1 MVKEFSFVPPGKTVF
16 GVGVSK
22 RVGEEAMMFGKRAL
36 IVSDPG
42 VVKAGLVEPIRKN
55 LEARGIETAFFSQV
69 APNPRD
75 VDCVEGVVVAREFSA
90 DVLVAVGGGS
100 VMDTAKCVGAI
111 LTNGGEPNDWFGF
124 DKLKKYP
131 VPLIGIPTTSGT
143 ASEATTCA
151 IITNSETRVKEC
163 IQDAK
168 IAFSVALV
176 DPAMTVSAPP
186 LLTAS
191 TGMDALCHA
200 VEAYTSVP
208 ANPLTDIFALK
219 AISIIARWLGAAF
232 TNGSD
237 IEARTQMSL
246 GCLLAGYAFSN
257 ADTCG
262 VHCMA
267 ESLGGLYDTPHG
279 IACSIFLPV
288 VTEFNIAANPQK
300 HADVAR
306 AMGVDIV
313 GLSLEEGAMKGVEMM
328 RRTCANLKIPRL
340 KDLGYVEESDFPEL
354 ARRASRNVS
363 ADSNPRKAEE
373 KEYLELYKKA
383 YEA

>member
-1 MVKEFSFVPPGKTVF
+1 MKEFSFLPPRKTVF
-16 GVGVSK
+16 GVGVS
-22 RVGEEAMMFGKRAL
+22 RLVGSEAAVFGRRIL

-55 LEARGIETAFFSQV
+55 IRAKGGETALFSQV

-75 VDCVEGVVVAREFSA
+75 VDCERGVEVAREFGA

-100 VMDTAKCVGAI
+100 VIDTAKCIAVI
-111 LTNGGEPNDWFGF
+111 LTNGGKPEDWFGL

-131 VPLIGIPTTSGT
+131 APLIGIPTTSGT
-143 ASEATTCA
+143 ASEVTTCA
-151 IITNSETRVKEC
+151 IVTNSDTRIKEC

-168 IAFSVALV
+168 IALSVALV
-176 DPAMTVSAPP
+176 DPEMTLSAPP

-200 VEAYTSVP
+200 VEAYTSTV
-208 ANPLTDIFALK
+208 ANPLTDTFALK
-219 AISIIARWLGAAF
+219 AISIITKWLGTAF
-232 TNGSD
+232 ANGSD
-237 IEARTQMSL
+237 VEARTQMSL

-257 ADTCG
+257 ADTSG

-279 IACSIFLPV
+279 IACSIFLPF
-288 VTEFNIAANPQK
+288 VTEFNIPANPQK
-300 HADVAR
+300 HADVAS
-306 AMGVDIV
+306 AMDVDIL
-313 GLSLEEGAMKGVEMM
+313 GLSLEEGAKRGVEEM
-328 RRTCANLKIPRL
+328 RKTCTNLKIPRL
-340 KDLGYVEESDFPEL
+340 KDLGYVKESDFPEL
-354 ARRASRNVS
+354 ARRASQNVS
-363 ADSNPRKAEE
+363 ADSNPRKAGEE
-373 KEYLELYKKA
+373 EYLELYKKA

>member
-1 MVKEFSFVPPGKTVF
+1 VKEFSFVPPGKTVF

-55 LEARGIETAFFSQV
+55 LEAKGIETALFSQV

-75 VDCVEGVVVAREFSA
+75 VDCGEGVVGAREFGA

-111 LTNGGEPNDWFGF
+111 LTNGGEPKDWFGF
-124 DKLKKYP
+124 DKLKKHP

-143 ASEATTCA
+143 ASEVTTCA
-151 IITNSETRVKEC
+151 VITNSETRVKEC

-176 DPAMTVSAPP
+176 DPEMTVSAPP

-200 VEAYTSVP
+200 VEAYTSIP
-208 ANPLTDIFALK
+208 ANPVTDIFALK
-219 AISIIARWLGAAF
+219 ATSIIARWLGAAF

-257 ADTCG
+257 ADTSG

-279 IACSIFLPV
+279 IACSIFLPF

-306 AMGVDIV
+306 AMDVDIA
-313 GLSLEEGAMKGVEMM
+313 GLNLEEGAMKGVEMM
-328 RRTCANLKIPRL
+328 RRACSNLKIPKL
-340 KDLGYVEESDFPEL
+340 KELGYIKESDFPEL
-354 ARRASRNVS
+354 ARRAAQNVS
-363 ADSNPRKAEE
+363 ADSNPRKAGE

>member
-1 MVKEFSFVPPGKTVF
+1 MKEFSFVAPGKTIF
-16 GVGVSK
+16 GIGISK
-22 RVGEEAMMFGKRAL
+22 RVGDEAMMFGRRAL

-55 LEARGIETAFFSQV
+55 LEAKGIETVLFSQV

-75 VDCVEGVVVAREFSA
+75 VNCAEGVVVARGFGA

-100 VMDTAKCVGAI
+100 VMDTAKCVGTI
-111 LTNGGEPNDWFGF
+111 LANGGEPKDWFGF

-131 VPLIGIPTTSGT
+131 IPLIGIPTTSGT
-143 ASEATTCA
+143 ASEVTTCA
-151 IITNSETRVKEC
+151 IITDSETRVKEC

-168 IAFSVALV
+168 IALSVALV
-176 DPAMTVSAPP
+176 DPEVTVSVPP

-191 TGMDALCHA
+191 TGMDALSHA
-200 VEAYTSVP
+200 VEAYTSIP

-219 AISIIARWLGAAF
+219 AISIIAKWLESAF

-257 ADTCG
+257 ADTSG
-262 VHCMA
+262 GHCMA

-279 IACSIFLPV
+279 IACSIFLPI
-288 VTEFNIAANPQK
+288 VTEFNISANPQK

-313 GLSLEEGAMKGVEMM
+313 GLSLEESATKGVEMM
-328 RRTCANLKIPRL
+328 RRLCTNLKIPRL
-340 KDLGYVEESDFPEL
+340 KDLGYVKESDFPEL
-354 ARRASRNVS
+354 ARRASQNVS
-363 ADSNPRKAEE
+363 ADSNPRKAGE